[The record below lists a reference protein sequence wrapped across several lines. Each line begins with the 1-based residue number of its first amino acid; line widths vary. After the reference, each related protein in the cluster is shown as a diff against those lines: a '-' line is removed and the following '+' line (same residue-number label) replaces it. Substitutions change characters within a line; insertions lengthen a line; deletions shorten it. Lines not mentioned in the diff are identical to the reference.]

1 MQSLIDRKL
10 IIHTRD
16 FWRIYWKG
24 WLEGRPKVWYDYK
37 EKINEYITNLSKKNF
52 YKDYI
57 KATNGQTGIE
67 CFDKWVNELKE
78 FGYLH
83 NHTRMW
89 FASIWIFT
97 LNLPWELGAN
107 FFYKNLL
114 DADPASNTLSWRWV
128 AGLHTEGK
136 FYLARQDNIEKFS
149 EFSFNNKSQ
158 LKEKISTPSSNL
170 LNIKSL
176 IS

>member
-1 MQSLIDRKL
+1 
-10 IIHTRD
+10 
-16 FWRIYWKG
+16 
-24 WLEGRPKVWYDYK
+24 
-37 EKINEYITNLSKKNF
+37 
-52 YKDYI
+52 
-57 KATNGQTGIE
+57 
-67 CFDKWVNELKE
+67 
-78 FGYLH
+78 
-83 NHTRMW
+83 MW

-136 FYLARQDNIEKFS
+136 FYLARQENIEKFS
-149 EFSFNNKSQ
+149 NFLLIINLN
-158 LKEKISTPSSNL
+158 LKKKNSTPSFNL